1 MKTEIKKLYRVKVL
15 QTLYFT
21 NNAESISKKDL
32 IEEGYA
38 KEDISC
44 IRKGKIYDVLDYGE
58 EPEDWYEGKDI
69 ELYNQWSEMETENG
83 DTNRFKFV
91 NIHDKNDWLTI
102 FSQSWFDNYIK
113 SGILEIVM
121 DNHEEILKIIKSKRQ
136 IWFEYLSKCET
147 YKQYNDTLLA
157 YYDHDEETV
166 KEFYMNEQEFNL
178 IKKWWIE

>member
-44 IRKGKIYDVLDYGE
+44 VRKGKIYDVLDYGE
-58 EPEDWYEGKDI
+58 APDDFDI
-69 ELYNQWSEMETENG
+69 GDEELYDQWCEMESEDG
-83 DTNRFKFV
+83 EMHRFKLI

-157 YYDHDEETV
+157 YYDHDEKTV